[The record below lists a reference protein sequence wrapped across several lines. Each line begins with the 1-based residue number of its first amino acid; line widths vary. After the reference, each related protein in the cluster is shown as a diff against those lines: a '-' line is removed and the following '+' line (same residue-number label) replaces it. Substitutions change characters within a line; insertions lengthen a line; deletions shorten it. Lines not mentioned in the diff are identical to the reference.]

1 MNYRDCLT
9 SSSSVVTP
17 GDGSKTFLSCGVP
30 NLETSYIVAEKVLVI
45 IKESAIGLSHSRGSK
60 PGLNFLLLLH
70 LLDHLKDKKDKK
82 ILELGFES

>member
-1 MNYRDCLT
+1 MNCGVCLT

-17 GDGSKTFLSCGVP
+17 GDGSKAFLSSGVP
-30 NLETSYIVAEKVLVI
+30 NLETSYIVAEKMLVI
-45 IKESAIGLSHSRGSK
+45 IKESAIGLSHSRGSN

-82 ILELGFES
+82 NLVLGFES